1 MGKRILLAALSVL
14 VLMTTAAAKN
24 NDIELLRKRF
34 QTEAMAPPV
43 DADRVRQLMETIN
56 PDGTWPG
63 IDYVDTARI
72 AFQHTDHLN
81 NLVAMALAYKK
92 DDSPL
97 KKNKELKKKFNLAL
111 NHWLEKDYICENWW
125 NNQIGT
131 PTTMV
136 HLLYIM
142 DKDLDKAQVE
152 KMLKIAGRAN
162 MDASG
167 ARPSGDRAKIASILA
182 QTQLWCR
189 NEAAVEEV
197 IKIIEG
203 EVKFA
208 GEESTIRTAEG
219 GRAHSNYFAGGR
231 GMQRDYSFHHRP
243 DRVNNTSSYGT
254 GYLGAIVDWAVKVSD
269 TRYRFS
275 EKTVHTIVDYF
286 LDGMCKQMVYG
297 TMVDPGVR
305 NRDIARPSGRGAM
318 AAARRAGEPALPLR
332 GSTAM
337 PMNLLK
343 IADGY
348 RQAELEE
355 IVAARSGDHSHTPSF
370 AKFFWQTEHFAFQ
383 RPGYYTSVRM
393 FSSRNRSM
401 EEPYNG
407 EGLTNHYRA
416 DGTNYLSV
424 TGDEY
429 SDIYPVYDF
438 RKIPGATVMQAE
450 FMPPENEIQQSGVM
464 DFVGGVDDGLYGAV
478 AFDFISPIDPLQARK
493 SWFFFDDVYVCLG
506 SNIKSRG
513 RNPVFTTLN
522 QCYLRG
528 DVLAGTPEGAEVI
541 EMGEHSLDQARW
553 VLHDQV
559 GYAFL
564 DAPARVGLMNQS
576 MTGNWQRLNRQTTV
590 TRKPVRADIFSLW
603 IDHGPRVSGGHYAY
617 AVLPHADAER
627 MKAFSARPDVEI
639 LSNTKDLQAVWHPA
653 LGIGYAVFYSGGTLS
668 VGNVSLISETPLMI
682 MAQVRPGQAPKI
694 TVSDPSRKL
703 LKAHF
708 SFNGRFQSSNEKV
721 KTSYDP
727 ATGRT
732 NVEVELPQG
741 DYAGESVTI

>member
-1 MGKRILLAALSVL
+1 MKRFLLAVLPFL
-14 VLMTTAAAKN
+14 VLLTAAASKN
-24 NDIELLRKRF
+24 NDIELLRSRF
-34 QTEAMAPPV
+34 KAEAMSLSFN
-43 DADRVRQLMETIN
+43 ADRVQQLMETLR

-63 IDYVDTARI
+63 IDYADTARI
-72 AFQHTDHLN
+72 AFQHVDHLN
-81 NLVAMALAYKK
+81 NLVNMALAYERK
-92 DDSPL
+92 DSPL
-97 KKNKELKKKFNLAL
+97 RKNKALKKKFDLAL
-111 NHWLEKDYICENWW
+111 GHWLDKDYICENWW

-142 DKDLDKAQVE
+142 DKDLDKTQVE

-162 MDASG
+162 MNASG

-208 GEESTIRTAEG
+208 GEESSVRTAES
-219 GRAHSNYFAGGR
+219 GRSHPNYFAGGR

-254 GYLGAIVDWAVKVSD
+254 GYLGAIIDWAVKVSD
-269 TRYRFS
+269 TQYRFS

-286 LDGMCKQMVYG
+286 LDGICKQMVYG

-318 AAARRAGEPALPLR
+318 AAARKAGETAQPLR

-337 PMNLLK
+337 PARLLE

-348 RQAELEE
+348 REAELEE
-355 IVAARSGDHSHTPSF
+355 IVAARNGDHSHTPSF

-383 RPGYYTSVRM
+383 RPGFYTSVRM
-393 FSSRNRSM
+393 FSSRNKSM

-429 SDIYPVYDF
+429 TDIYPVFDF
-438 RKIPGATVMQAE
+438 RKIPGATTMQAE
-450 FMPPENEIQQSGVM
+450 FMPPESEIQQSGWM
-464 DFVGGVDDGLYGAV
+464 DFVGGVTDGLYGAA

-513 RNPVFTTLN
+513 GHPVFTTLN

-528 DVLAGTPEGAEVI
+528 EVLAGLPEGEKVL
-541 EMGEHSLDQARW
+541 ETGEHALAKARW

-564 DAPARVGLMNQS
+564 DAPERVGLMNQS

-603 IDHGPRVSGGHYAY
+603 IDHGPRVGGGRYAY
-617 AVLPHADAER
+617 AVLPGADAVK
-627 MKAFSARPDVEI
+627 MKSFSNHPSVAV
-639 LSNTKDLQAVWHPA
+639 LSNTKDLQAVVHPG
-653 LGIGYAVFYSGGTLS
+653 LGIGYAVFYSGGTIRL
-668 VGNVSLISETPLMI
+668 GKAFLTCETPLMI
-682 MAQVRPGQAPKI
+682 MVKVRGGQVDRISVA
-694 TVSDPSRKL
+694 DPSRKL

-708 SFNGRFQSSNEKV
+708 SFSGRFKTSNEKARV
-721 KTSYDP
+721 SYDS
-727 ATGRT
+727 ATGQT
-732 NVEVELPQG
+732 FVEVELPQG

>member
-1 MGKRILLAALSVL
+1 MVKRILMAVFSLLL
-14 VLMTTAAAKN
+14 LMPTASAKN

-34 QTEAMAPPV
+34 QAEAMDQPV
-43 DADRVRQLMETIN
+43 QEERVRQLMDTLL

-63 IDYVDTARI
+63 IDYADTARI
-72 AFQHTDHLN
+72 AFQHTEHLN
-81 NLVAMALAYKK
+81 NLTAMALAYKK
-92 DDSPL
+92 DGSPL
-97 KKNKELKKKFNLAL
+97 KGNKELKKKFNLAL
-111 NHWLEKDYICENWW
+111 DHWLDKDYICENWW

-131 PTTMV
+131 PTVMV

-142 DKDLDKAQVE
+142 DKDLSKDQVAR
-152 KMLKIAGRAN
+152 MLKIAGRAN
-162 MDASG
+162 MDAPG

-182 QTQLWCR
+182 LTQLWCR
-189 NEAAVEEV
+189 NEAEVEEV
-197 IKIIEG
+197 IRIIEG

-208 GEESTIRTAEG
+208 GEESSVKTAEG
-219 GRAHSNYFAGGR
+219 RAHPNYFAGGR

-254 GYLGAIVDWAVKVSD
+254 GYISAIIDWAVKVAD

-275 EKTVHTIVDYF
+275 EKTVHTVIDYF

-305 NRDIARPSGRGAM
+305 NRDIARPSGYGPQ
-318 AAARRAGEPALPLR
+318 AAARRSGEPASPLR
-332 GSTAM
+332 GNAVM
-337 PMNLLK
+337 PRHLIE

-355 IVAARSGDHSHTPSF
+355 IVAARNGDHSHTPSF

-383 RPGYYTSVRM
+383 RPGFYTSVRM
-393 FSSRNRSM
+393 FSSRNKSM

-429 SDIYPVYDF
+429 TDIYPVFDF
-438 RKIPGATVMQAE
+438 RKIPGATIMQAE
-450 FMPPENEIQQSGVM
+450 FMPPEGEIQQSGAM
-464 DFVGGVDDGLYGAV
+464 DFVGGVTDGLYGAA

-506 SNIKSRG
+506 SHIRSRG
-513 RNPVFTTLN
+513 NRPVFTTLN

-528 DVLAGTPEGAEVI
+528 DVLAATSGDAAVLQT
-541 EMGEHSLDQARW
+541 GEHVLEQARW

-564 DAPARVGLMNQS
+564 DAPARVGLMNQP
-576 MTGNWQRLNRQTTV
+576 MVGNWQRLNRQTTV
-590 TRKPVRADIFSLW
+590 TRKPVRADIFALW
-603 IDHGPRVSGGHYAY
+603 IDHGSRVGGGHYAY
-617 AVLPHADAER
+617 AVLPHADADR
-627 MKAFSARPDVEI
+627 MKAFSARPDVEV
-639 LSNTKDLQAVWHPA
+639 LSNTKDLQAVWHPG
-653 LGIGYAVFYSGGTLS
+653 LGIGYAVFYRGGTLS
-668 VGNVSLISETPLMI
+668 VGSVSLTTDTPLMI
-682 MAQVRPGQAPKI
+682 MAQVRQGQAPRI

-708 SFNGRFQSSNEKV
+708 SFSGRYRTSNEKV
-721 KTSYDP
+721 KASYDP
-727 ATGRT
+727 ATDRT
-732 NVEVELPQG
+732 ILEVELPQG

>member
-1 MGKRILLAALSVL
+1 MGKKILLAALSML
-14 VLMTTAAAKN
+14 VMLTTAFAKN

-34 QTEAMAPPV
+34 QTEAMSQPV
-43 DADRVRQLMETIN
+43 QADRVRQLMETLQA
-56 PDGTWPG
+56 DGTWPG
-63 IDYVDTARI
+63 IDYADTARI
-72 AFQHTDHLN
+72 AFQHVDHLN

-92 DDSPL
+92 GDSPL
-97 KKNKELKKKFNLAL
+97 KGNRELKKKFNLAL
-111 NHWLEKDYICENWW
+111 GHWLEKDYICENWW

-142 DKDLDKAQVE
+142 DKDLSKQQVA
-152 KMLKIAGRAN
+152 KMLEIAGRAN
-162 MDASG
+162 MNASG

-189 NEAAVEEV
+189 NEAEVEKV

-208 GEESTIRTAEG
+208 DQESVIRTAG
-219 GRAHSNYFAGGR
+219 GSQSHPNYFAGGR
-231 GMQRDYSFHHRP
+231 GLQRDYSFHHRP

-254 GYLGAIVDWAVKVSD
+254 GYLGAIIDWAVKVCD

-275 EKTVHTIVDYF
+275 ENTVHTIVDYF

-305 NRDIARPSGRGAM
+305 NRDIARPSGRAGAL
-318 AAARRAGEPALPLR
+318 AAARKAGEPARTLK
-332 GSTAM
+332 GNTVM
-337 PMNLLK
+337 PQNLLK

-383 RPGYYTSVRM
+383 RPGFYTSVRM
-393 FSSRNRSM
+393 FSTRNKSM

-429 SDIYPVYDF
+429 TDIYPVYDF

-450 FMPPENEIQQSGVM
+450 FMPPEGEIQQSGVM
-464 DFVGGVDDGLYGAV
+464 DFVGGVTDGLYGAV
-478 AFDFISPIDPLQARK
+478 AFDFISPIDPVQARK
-493 SWFFFDDVYVCLG
+493 SWFFFDDGYVCLG

-528 DVLAGTPEGAEVI
+528 DVLAGTNDGEKRI
-541 EMGEHSLDQARW
+541 ETGEHVLEQPRW
-553 VLHDQV
+553 ILHDQV

-564 DAPARVGLMNQS
+564 DAPKQVGLMNQTMNGS
-576 MTGNWQRLNRQTTV
+576 WQRLNRQTTV
-590 TRKPVRADIFSLW
+590 TREPVRADIFSLW
-603 IDHGPRVSGGHYAY
+603 IDHGPRVSGGRYAY
-617 AVLPHADAER
+617 AVLPHADAEK
-627 MKAFSARPDVEI
+627 MSAFSFHPSVEI

-653 LGIGYAVFYSGGTLS
+653 LGIGYAVFYSGGTVSMGGMKLS
-668 VGNVSLISETPLMI
+668 SDTPLLI
-682 MAQVRPGQAPKI
+682 MVRMKEGRPEI

-703 LKAHF
+703 LKAHI
-708 SFNGRFQSSNEKV
+708 SVNEAEKHI
-721 KTSYDP
+721 
-727 ATGRT
+727 A
-732 NVEVELPQG
+732 LPQG
-741 DYAGESVTI
+741 EYAGESITI

>member
-1 MGKRILLAALSVL
+1 MGKKLTLTLLSLLLLLPAF
-14 VLMTTAAAKN
+14 AAKN
-24 NDIELLRKRF
+24 SDMELLRNRF
-34 QTEAMAPPV
+34 KAEFMGQNV
-43 DADRVRQLMETIN
+43 DADHVRQLMDSLL

-63 IDYVDTARI
+63 IDYADTSRI

-81 NLVAMALAYKK
+81 NLLSMALAYERK
-92 DDSPL
+92 DSPL
-97 KKNKELKKKFNLAL
+97 RKDKNLKKKFDLAL
-111 NHWLEKDYICENWW
+111 GHWLEKDYICENWW

-142 DKDLDKAQVE
+142 DKDLSKAQVE
-152 KMLKIAGRAN
+152 KMLPIAGRAN

-182 QTQLWCR
+182 ETQLWCR

-208 GEESTIRTAEG
+208 GEESTVRTAEG
-219 GRAHSNYFAGGR
+219 RRAHPNYFAGGR
-231 GMQRDYSFHHRP
+231 GLQQDYSFHHRP

-254 GYLGAIVDWAVKVSD
+254 GYLGAIIDWAVKVSD

-275 EKTVHTIVDYF
+275 DKTIHTIIDYF
-286 LDGMCKQMVYG
+286 LDGICKQMVYG

-305 NRDIARPSGRGAM
+305 NRDIARPSGRGSLAAM
-318 AAARRAGEPALPLR
+318 RRAGEPARPLR
-332 GSTAM
+332 GNAVM
-337 PMNLLK
+337 PERLLT

-355 IVAARSGDHSHTPSF
+355 IVAARNGDHSHTPSF

-383 RPGYYTSVRM
+383 RPGFYTSVRM
-393 FSSRNRSM
+393 FSTRNRSM
-401 EEPYNG
+401 EMPYNG

-429 SDIYPVYDF
+429 TDIYAVYDF
-438 RKIPGATVMQAE
+438 RKIPGATIMQAE
-450 FMPPENEIQQSGVM
+450 FMPPESEIQQSGLM
-464 DFVGGVDDGLYGAV
+464 DFVGGVTDGLYGAA

-493 SWFFFDDVYVCLG
+493 SWFFFDDGYVCLG
-506 SNIKSRG
+506 SQIRSRG
-513 RNPVFTTLN
+513 NQPVFTTLN

-528 DVLAGTPEGAEVI
+528 EVLAGLSTDAKVMEP
-541 EMGEHSLDQARW
+541 GEHVLEQARW

-564 DAPARVGLMNQS
+564 DAPQRVGLMNQS
-576 MTGNWQRLNRQTTV
+576 MVGNWQRLNRQTTV

-603 IDHGPRVSGGHYAY
+603 IDHGPRVEGGHYAY

-627 MKAFSARPDVEI
+627 MKAFSAHPTVSVV
-639 LSNTKDLQAVWHPA
+639 SNTKDIQAVWHPG
-653 LGIGYAVFYSGGTLS
+653 LGIGYAVFYSGGSVRLGDVTLS
-668 VGNVSLISETPLMI
+668 SDTPLMVMI
-682 MAQVRPGQAPKI
+682 RVREGKVDRI
-694 TVSDPSRKL
+694 SVSDPSRKL

-708 SFNGRFQSSNEKV
+708 SVNGEEKHI
-721 KTSYDP
+721 
-727 ATGRT
+727 A
-732 NVEVELPQG
+732 LPQG
-741 DYAGESVTI
+741 EHAGESITI